1 MSGQWLS
8 LAVLAAVML
17 VVALMVFAGHRDNP

>member
-8 LAVLAAVML
+8 VAVLAAVML
-17 VVALMVFAGHRDNP
+17 VVVLMVFAGRHDNP